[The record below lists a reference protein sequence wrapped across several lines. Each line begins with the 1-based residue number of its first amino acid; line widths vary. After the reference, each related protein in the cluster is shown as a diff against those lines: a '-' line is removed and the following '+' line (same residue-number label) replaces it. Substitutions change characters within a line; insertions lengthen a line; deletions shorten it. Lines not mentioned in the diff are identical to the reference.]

1 MNSPVVVREAAIG
14 ASEAAARRAQV
25 LLVRI
30 ASGGGREAQISRDL
44 HAFVPGATSD
54 AWNQQTARLIATLLA
69 SGQIER
75 HGDTLHATPAGQA
88 AAAAFLGSRK
98 AIEHDWPAVRDGQLI
113 ARALGLHGAA
123 ALRLKALTK
132 VDNLSALIVETHWKL
147 KIKGKASTTRLRQ
160 ALALVALE
168 RAFGNQIKSELGAK
182 SALSAK
188 ASRLLAGQ
196 LAKKPRDFRTDARL
210 VAGLAMEAVGAR
222 RSDIGQLRT
231 GILARFLTPDAKWAS
246 EGASKTTPDAKSPSE
261 GASKTTPDAKSP
273 SVGAI
278 KHHNA
283 PPSSRSEIGTTPS
296 SVPAPALLAAPVP
309 RTAPIAVPAH
319 RQQRP
324 DPQGFAHAVKAA
336 AAATAEGW
344 PGNRRAFVSLVWAKI
359 LERHPEWGVTE
370 IEFKAMLVETHRLGL
385 VVLVNADL
393 KDKAKLA
400 TVEASAVS
408 YKNTVWHYVRVE
420 E

>member
-1 MNSPVVVREAAIG
+1 MNSPVAVKEAAVG
-14 ASEAAARRAQV
+14 ASEQAARLTQI
-25 LLVRI
+25 LLVRV

-44 HAFVPGATSD
+44 QAFVPAANGEL
-54 AWNQQTARLIATLLA
+54 WNQQATRLIATLVA
-69 SGQIER
+69 GGQIER
-75 HGDTLHATPAGQA
+75 HGDALQATAAGQA
-88 AAAAFLGSRK
+88 AASAFLGTRK
-98 AIEHDWPAVRDGQLI
+98 AIEHDWPTVCDGALI
-113 ARALGLHGAA
+113 ARALGLQGTAA
-123 ALRLKALTK
+123 SRLKALTK
-132 VDNLSALIVETHWKL
+132 VDSLAALIVEQHWKL
-147 KIKGKASTTRLRQ
+147 KIKGKASTTRIRQ

-196 LAKKPRDFRTDARL
+196 LSKKPRDFRTDARL
-210 VAGLAMEAVGAR
+210 VAGLAMEAVGAK
-222 RSDIGQLRT
+222 RSDIGQLRS
-231 GILARFLTPDAKWAS
+231 GIIAHFLEGAVPAPAKNHAPDAKWAS
-246 EGASKTTPDAKSPSE
+246 EGASKTASDASAAKRGSATTSASEDAGKTAAVSP
-261 GASKTTPDAKSP
+261 P
-273 SVGAI
+273 
-278 KHHNA
+278 A
-283 PPSSRSEIGTTPS
+283 PPLPQ
-296 SVPAPALLAAPVP
+296 AAPVV
-309 RTAPIAVPAH
+309 AP

-324 DPQGFAHAVKAA
+324 DPQGFARAVKAA

-344 PGNRRAFVSLVWAKI
+344 PGNRRAFISLVWGKI

-385 VVLVNADL
+385 IVLVNADL

>member
-14 ASEAAARRAQV
+14 ASEAAVRLAQV

-132 VDNLSALIVETHWKL
+132 VDNLSVLIVETHWKL

-182 SALSAK
+182 SAISAK

-246 EGASKTTPDAKSPSE
+246 EGAT
-261 GASKTTPDAKSP
+261 KTTPDAKSP

-393 KDKAKLA
+393 KDKAKLP

>member
-14 ASEAAARRAQV
+14 ASEAAVRLAQV

-54 AWNQQTARLIATLLA
+54 AWDQQTARLIATLLA

-132 VDNLSALIVETHWKL
+132 VDNLSVLIVETHWKL

-182 SALSAK
+182 SAISAK

-246 EGASKTTPDAKSPSE
+246 EGATKTTPDAKWASE
-261 GASKTTPDAKSP
+261 
-273 SVGAI
+273 GAI

-393 KDKAKLA
+393 KDKAKLP

>member
-14 ASEAAARRAQV
+14 ASEAAVRLAQV

-54 AWNQQTARLIATLLA
+54 AWDQQTARLIATLLA

-132 VDNLSALIVETHWKL
+132 VDNLSVLIVETHWKL

-182 SALSAK
+182 SAISAK

-246 EGASKTTPDAKSPSE
+246 EGATKA
-261 GASKTTPDAKSP
+261 TPDAKSP

-393 KDKAKLA
+393 KDKAKLP